1 MQIKILWINGKRA
14 KTPDFISRLEKKGV
28 QVTVLPTAQ
37 AALTWLGK
45 NDPDVVIVN
54 AASLASS
61 GTGICQRLRKHFPQY
76 PLLLIGAPEYPA
88 GQVNV
93 ADETLVLPFTARK
106 LFNRLQILKPFKD
119 DPLLRIGDITF
130 DKQHNVVE
138 CGGKRTHLTPRL
150 ARLLNILLK
159 NAGQTISRETL
170 FTQTWETAY
179 ADDTRTLDVH
189 ISWLR
194 KALEDD
200 PRKPRY
206 LKTVRGVGYRLDV

>member
-1 MQIKILWINGKRA
+1 MQINVLWINGNRA
-14 KTPDFISRLEKKGV
+14 KTPDFISRLEKKNV

-45 NDPDVVIVN
+45 NAPDVVVVN
-54 AASLASS
+54 AASLGSS
-61 GTGICQRLRKHFPQY
+61 GTGICQRIHKHFPQY
-76 PLLLIGAPEYPA
+76 PILLISAPECSA

-93 ADETLVLPFTARK
+93 ADETLILPFTARK
-106 LFNRLQILKPFKD
+106 LFNRLQILAPSKGD
-119 DPLLRIGDITF
+119 SLLRVGDITF

-138 CGGKRTHLTPRL
+138 RGGKHTHLTPRL
-150 ARLLNILLK
+150 ARLLFILLE
-159 NAGQTISRETL
+159 NTGQTISRETL

-179 ADDTRTLDVH
+179 VDDTRTLDVH

-200 PRKPRY
+200 PHNPRY